1 SRLAYITP
9 YQSNFRTLIV
19 DDIAVTTGAL
29 LGVQLSRGGEFFAYQ
44 IATGTYT
51 KAIFTSD
58 GHGATARDDEA
69 LLLAFIGP
77 AGEWWIVTQT
87 PGVGTLVRPCHSVMG
102 YQITGDLYFP
112 DARMFADTL
121 HVVGSNER
129 GEPRFDVVIDFTN
142 PRVDV
147 RTLKAPDEPPVEPD
161 EPIGPRSDQR
171 PADSRTYDLLTYI
184 LGAAGTWPRK
194 GPTHPMHQHLAGDLF
209 HFVKF
214 NDPGAYETWA
224 SDANWIYHL
233 EDASSNPPYSFL
245 DPRWFPRV
253 MQIGEARGFDTG
265 HHETQFR
272 DRSSCT
278 PVRREPY
285 RRKMWLHAVYDRYYW
300 GPDLG
305 ERETI
310 VVAYDPTGG
319 FHGPGRSVEL

>member
-87 PGVGTLVRPCHSVMG
+87 PGVGTLVRPCHGVM
-102 YQITGDLYFP
+102 
-112 DARMFADTL
+112 
-121 HVVGSNER
+121 
-129 GEPRFDVVIDFTN
+129 DFTN

-194 GPTHPMHQHLAGDLF
+194 GLTHPMHQHLAGDLF